1 VRSSSE
7 SRVGR
12 IPNPLNRGA
21 VVDPSNRQVPQV
33 DDDGQLQLDD
43 FLDELVDGKTPG
55 VVTLLGKAP
64 QIMSGRLSTVDV
76 AVLAAMCSDTEIPE
90 EHPDGSPIVVRTS
103 IKRLAKAVYGYH
115 GGQQT
120 KYVRHALVRLLWT
133 MFTVPGMDH
142 AGRATENGGVMGVR
156 CLGGVEWF
164 GQDLHLAAAAAG
176 QQSISEMARTVDRVD
191 ADAPLNI
198 VLEPWLV
205 GVLRRNQAARVD
217 LALLQ
222 LMGRGLAARV
232 WMFLEAERY
241 ETVIDPETDSK
252 YGRTYIDLAPPAMA
266 TLGLDGQKHKP
277 AARRDL
283 RKALLRILSLD
294 PGYRRAEVIRTG
306 PAGAGGRYR
315 VVVERWD
322 DATRRRREHFPQAM
336 SGKTRRATRR
346 AADEQA
352 AQIADA
358 RRHLRKKAS

>member
-76 AVLAAMCSDTEIPE
+76 AVLAAMCADLDIPE
-90 EHPDGSPIVVRTS
+90 EHPEGSPIVARTS
-103 IKRLAKAVYGYH
+103 IKRLAKGVYGYH

-120 KYVRHALVRLLWT
+120 KYVRHSLVRLMWT

-142 AGRATENGGVMGVR
+142 AGRATDGGVMGVR

-164 GQDLHLAAAAAG
+164 GQDLHIAAAG
-176 QQSISEMARTVDRVD
+176 QPSISEIARTVDRVD
-191 ADAPLNI
+191 PDAPLNVVI
-198 VLEPWLV
+198 EPWLV
-205 GVLRRNQAARVD
+205 GVLRRNQAARID

-241 ETVIDPETDSK
+241 ESVIDNQTDGK

-283 RKALLRILSLD
+283 RKALQRILSLD
-294 PGYRRAEVIRTG
+294 PGYRRAEVVRTG
-306 PAGAGGRYR
+306 PSGAGGRYR
-315 VVVERWD
+315 LVVERWD
-322 DATRRRREHFPQAM
+322 DATRRRRQHFPQAM
-336 SGKTRRATRR
+336 SGQTRRATRK

-352 AQIADA
+352 AQIVEA
-358 RRHLRKKAS
+358 RRQLRQRAS